1 MRMLPFRLGFVA
13 ILAGATISPALCAA
27 KPLSAI
33 QQRKA
38 QAAGYTAALQAVERQ
53 QPPLPSPL
61 PPQYRL
67 RYVSIC
73 VAAAMAKK
81 LDRTTAKAYC
91 KSAVSIL

>member
-1 MRMLPFRLGFVA
+1 MRMLPFRIAFVA
-13 ILAGATISPALCAA
+13 MLVVATISPALCAA
-27 KPLSAI
+27 KPLSGT

-61 PPQYRL
+61 PPQYRS

>member
-1 MRMLPFRLGFVA
+1 MRTPIFRIAFVA
-13 ILAGATISPALCAA
+13 IVAGATMSPALCAA
-27 KPLSAI
+27 KSLSGT

-38 QAAGYTAALQAVERQ
+38 EAAGYTAAFQAVQRQ

-61 PPQYRL
+61 PPQYRS

-91 KSAVSIL
+91 KSAVAIL